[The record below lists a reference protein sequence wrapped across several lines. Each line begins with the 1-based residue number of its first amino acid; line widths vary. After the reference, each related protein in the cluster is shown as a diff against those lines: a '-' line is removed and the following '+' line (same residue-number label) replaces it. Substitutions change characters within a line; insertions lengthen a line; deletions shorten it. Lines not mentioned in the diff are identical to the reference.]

1 MKIDTALFL
10 RQDVEAGFA
19 GEMILSTKLQWE
31 IAAGA
36 VVAAGIGAVSLWFAL
51 RKKPTAEELERE
63 RRDFLVQSG
72 RLVDGMMLDIYHVDG
87 EDGRKLTLL
96 LFNYRIGGVDYE
108 CSQDVTNLAD
118 VVDTGKIQL
127 GFPCSVRYQPGNPQN
142 SIVVA
147 ERWTGLRAG
156 PRTLTEFS
164 APEPKD
170 VGQLHPN
177 KG

>member
-1 MKIDTALFL
+1 
-10 RQDVEAGFA
+10 
-19 GEMILSTKLQWE
+19 MILSTKLNWE
-31 IAAGA
+31 IAAGTVA
-36 VVAAGIGAVSLWFAL
+36 VAGLGAVGLWFAL
-51 RKKPTAEELERE
+51 RKKPTAEELERR

-72 RLVDGMMLDIYHVDG
+72 RLVDGMMLDVYEVDG

-108 CSQDVTNLAD
+108 CSQDVTNLTD
-118 VVDTGKIQL
+118 VVDPTKVQL

-156 PRTLTEFS
+156 LPVLPEYND
-164 APEPKD
+164 PEPKNMSS
-170 VGQLHPN
+170 LHPN

>member
-1 MKIDTALFL
+1 MGRIPPLL
-10 RQDVEAGFA
+10 
-19 GEMILSTKLQWE
+19 MIVSTKLTWE

-36 VVAAGIGAVSLWFAL
+36 AAVAGLGALGLWFAL
-51 RKKPTAEELERE
+51 RKKPTAEELERK

-72 RLVDGMMLDIYHVDG
+72 RLVDGMMLDVYQVDG
-87 EDGRKLTLL
+87 DDGRQLTFL

-108 CSQDVTNLAD
+108 CSQDVSNLAD
-118 VVDTGKIQL
+118 VLDTARVRL

-156 PRTLTEFS
+156 LPSLPEYQD
-164 APEPKD
+164 PEPKD
-170 VGQLHPN
+170 MSHTHQD
-177 KG
+177 KT

>member
-1 MKIDTALFL
+1 ML
-10 RQDVEAGFA
+10 EADMPRRITPIL
-19 GEMILSTKLQWE
+19 MIVSTKLSWE

-36 VVAAGIGAVSLWFAL
+36 VAVAGLGAVGVWFAL
-51 RKKPTAEELERE
+51 RKKPTAEELERK

-72 RLVDGMMLDIYHVDG
+72 RLVDGMMLDVYQVDG
-87 EDGRKLTLL
+87 EDGRQLTLL

-118 VVDTGKIQL
+118 VVDTTKVQL

-142 SIVVA
+142 SIVIA

-156 PRTLTEFS
+156 LPSFPEYHD
-164 APEPKD
+164 PEPKD
-170 VGQLHPN
+170 MSHMHPD